1 MSKPD
6 ATLIKLL
13 EMLDTNMAQQMLM
26 DLQDDSKRTPQ
37 LYNAIGKLLER
48 HKFQIGKLVP
58 DANILG
64 GLAGALGDYNAQVGS
79 DGLTEDERP
88 TLN

>member
-1 MSKPD
+1 MNDKS
-6 ATLIKLL
+6 LIWFL
-13 EMLDTNMAQQMLM
+13 EKLDTEMAQRMLA
-26 DLQDDSKRTPQ
+26 DLQNEEKRTPQ

-48 HKFQIGKLVP
+48 HKFQVAKLKP

>member
-1 MSKPD
+1 MSD

-13 EMLDTNMAQQMLM
+13 EMLDTNMAQQMLI
-26 DLQDDSKRTPQ
+26 DLKDDTKRTPQ

-48 HKFQIGKLVP
+48 HKFQISKLVP

-64 GLAGALGDYNAQVGS
+64 GLAGALTDYNKITGAN
-79 DGLTEDERP
+79 GLTEDENP
-88 TLN
+88 TIN